1 MADDNLKSPLS
12 PHIVCEGAAAAI
24 DWYRR
29 IFGAEELVRM
39 PRSDGRIMHAA
50 LRFAGS
56 TLMLM
61 DADPSC
67 GVVSPQALGG
77 SPVTLHLY
85 VADVDGVIADAVDAG
100 ARVVM
105 PAADMFWGDRYGVI
119 EDPFGHR
126 WSVATH
132 QRDLSLD
139 ELREAARQA
148 FCPDAGQP
156 PNPTSGA
163 GGMASHGA

>member
-1 MADDNLKSPLS
+1 MADDTLTTPLS

-24 DWYRR
+24 DWYVKV
-29 IFGAEELVRM
+29 FGAEELVRM

-50 LRFAGS
+50 LRLSAS

-67 GVVSPQALGG
+67 GAVSPKALGG

-85 VADVDGVIADAVDAG
+85 VDDVDVVIADAVLAG
-100 ARVVM
+100 ARLLM
-105 PAADMFWGDRYGVI
+105 PASDMFWGDRYGVV

-126 WSVATH
+126 WSLAT
-132 QRDLSLD
+132 QKRDLSLA
-139 ELREAARQA
+139 ELREAAKQA
-148 FCPDAGQP
+148 FCNESGPQPEQKAGTEAAAP
-156 PNPTSGA
+156 L
-163 GGMASHGA
+163 HV